1 MRIELKTAFV
11 FPGQGSQ
18 YVGMAKDLFD
28 AFPEARKKFHRAN
41 DILGFDLV
49 GVCFNGPEEELRQTR
64 ITQPA
69 IFLHSSIILEQVFV
83 SGRRPQ
89 MVAGHSLGEYTAL
102 LAAGVLDFE
111 NALRLVKVRG
121 EAMQSAGEEMSGAMA
136 AIIGLDARAVDE
148 LCKFASETG
157 IVQAANYNSPGQIV
171 ISGSRAAVQK
181 AVQVAP
187 EKGARKAVE
196 LVVGG
201 AFHSPL
207 MESARQRLRMALH
220 ETEFRNAE
228 IPIYQNATAIAET
241 EAGAIKKNLDMQ
253 LTSPV
258 RWIECV
264 ENMIAAGAA
273 NFYELGPNTVLTGLV
288 RRINRAVRPK
298 PIDTIE
304 DLESLLLQS
313 T

>member
-1 MRIELKTAFV
+1 MIYSRPCQSVLEWSACKV
-11 FPGQGSQ
+11 
-18 YVGMAKDLFD
+18 
-28 AFPEARKKFHRAN
+28 RFHLAN
-41 DILGFDLV
+41 DILNFDLMD
-49 GVCFNGPEEELRQTR
+49 VCFNGPEEELKQTR

-69 IFLHSSIILEQVFV
+69 IFLHSCIILDQVIAK
-83 SGRRPQ
+83 GLKPD

-102 LAAGVLDFE
+102 LAAGVLGFE
-111 NALRLVKVRG
+111 STLRLVKVRG
-121 EAMQSAGEEMSGAMA
+121 EAMQSAGEEMPGTMA

-148 LCKFASETG
+148 ICELASETG

-171 ISGSRAAVQK
+171 ISGDRSAVQK
-181 AVQVAP
+181 AVQIAL

-207 MESARQRLRMALH
+207 MESARQRLKKALD
-220 ETEFRNAE
+220 ETEFRNAA
-228 IPIYQNATAIAET
+228 IPIYQNVTATAQT

-264 ENMIAAGAA
+264 ENMVAERAT
-273 NFYELGPNTVLTGLV
+273 NFCELGPNKVLTGLV
-288 RRINRAVRPK
+288 RRINRAVSPR
-298 PIDTIE
+298 PIDTFE
-304 DLESLLLQS
+304 HLQS
-313 T
+313 LVLERD

>member
-1 MRIELKTAFV
+1 MEQKTAFI

-18 YVGMAKDLFD
+18 YVGMAKDFFE
-28 AFPEARKKFHRAN
+28 AFPAAKEKFQQAN
-41 DILGFDLV
+41 DILELDLAEM
-49 GVCFNGPEEELRQTR
+49 CFHGPEEELKKTI

-69 IFLHSSIILEQVFV
+69 IFVHSCIILEQVV
-83 SGRRPQ
+83 AKGLKPD

-102 LAAGVLDFE
+102 VAASVLDFE
-111 NALRLVKVRG
+111 NALRLVKIRS
-121 EAMQSAGEEMSGAMA
+121 EAMQEAGEDKPGTMA
-136 AIIGLDARAVDE
+136 AIIGVDAATIDE
-148 LCKFASETG
+148 ICKLASDAG
-157 IVQAANYNSPGQIV
+157 VVQAANYNSSGQIA
-171 ISGSRAAVQK
+171 ISGDHAAIKK
-181 AVQVAP
+181 AIQIAP

-207 MESARQRLRMALH
+207 MEGARRKLKMALDQ
-220 ETEFRNAE
+220 TVFKDAAA
-228 IPIYQNATAIAET
+228 PIYQNATATAET
-241 EAGAIKKNLDMQ
+241 NASAIKRNLDMQ

-273 NFYELGPNTVLTGLV
+273 NFYELGPNKVLTGLV
-288 RRINRAVRPK
+288 RRINRAITPK
-298 PIDTIE
+298 SIDK
-304 DLESLLLQS
+304 LEHFENLASFS

>member
-1 MRIELKTAFV
+1 VR
-11 FPGQGSQ
+11 
-18 YVGMAKDLFD
+18 
-28 AFPEARKKFHRAN
+28 FHLAN
-41 DILGFDLV
+41 DILNFDLMD
-49 GVCFNGPEEELRQTR
+49 VCFNGPEEELKQTR

-69 IFLHSSIILEQVFV
+69 IFLHSCIILDQVIAK
-83 SGRRPQ
+83 GLKPD

-102 LAAGVLDFE
+102 LAAGVLGFE
-111 NALRLVKVRG
+111 STLRLVKVRG
-121 EAMQSAGEEMSGAMA
+121 EAMQSAGEEMPGTMA

-148 LCKFASETG
+148 ICELASETG

-171 ISGSRAAVQK
+171 ISGDRSAVQK
-181 AVQVAP
+181 AVQIAL

-207 MESARQRLRMALH
+207 MESARQRLKKALD
-220 ETEFRNAE
+220 ETEFRNAA
-228 IPIYQNATAIAET
+228 IPIYQNVTATAQT

-264 ENMIAAGAA
+264 ENMVAERAT
-273 NFYELGPNTVLTGLV
+273 NFCELGPNKVLTGLV
-288 RRINRAVRPK
+288 RRINRAVSPR
-298 PIDTIE
+298 PIDTFE
-304 DLESLLLQS
+304 HLQS
-313 T
+313 LVLERD